1 MKKGFTLIELL
12 VVVLIIG
19 ILAAVALPQYT
30 KAVEKSRT
38 AEAMTLLGDI
48 MTAQRIYKL
57 SNSGCAT
64 SLDVLDIE
72 VPSDTTNFTIAI
84 DGSNACKA
92 TATRKGSNAYV
103 LAFTLGTDGSI
114 TRQCSGSDICK
125 SITNSNEWETYTGTT
140 TTNP

>member
-57 SNSGCAT
+57 SNTDCAA

-84 DGSNACKA
+84 DSTDKCKA
-92 TATRKGSNAYV
+92 TAARKGGAYN
-103 LAFTLGTDGSI
+103 LAFTLNNNGTI
-114 TRQCSGSDICK
+114 TRECSGGDICK
-125 SITNSNEWETYTGTT
+125 SITNSNEWVTYTGTT